1 MLTKNKIKF
10 INSLSQKKN
19 RVKNNCFLV
28 EGDKIVVELIK
39 SDFKIRTLYTT
50 KKWLEENKENLY
62 NLEIITLSNLE
73 LKKISQLSSPNNVL
87 AIVEKKDIIFKS
99 SNLSG
104 ITLVLDQISDP
115 GNLGTIIRLC
125 DWFGIKNIICSE
137 NSVDYL
143 NTKVIQ
149 STMGSIFRV
158 NIFYKNLV
166 SFFKQTKFPV
176 YGACLD
182 GVNIKSHKIESDCFI
197 LMGNESNGIAKELE
211 CFINTRIKI
220 PNNRRGAES
229 LNVACATSIF
239 LYQYSI

>member
-19 RVKNNCFLV
+19 RVKNNCFVV
-28 EGDKIVVELIK
+28 EGDKIVVELID

-158 NIFYKNLV
+158 NIFYKKLV
-166 SFFKQTKFPV
+166 SFFKPTKFPV
-176 YGACLD
+176 YAACLD

-197 LMGNESNGIAKELE
+197 LMGNESNGISKELE

>member
-158 NIFYKNLV
+158 NIFYKKLV
-166 SFFKQTKFPV
+166 SFFKPTKFPV
-176 YGACLD
+176 YAACLD

-197 LMGNESNGIAKELE
+197 LMGSESNGIAKELE